1 MGNRGDRQ
9 QDRGDH
15 PGGRLDIAE
24 KQQAAHSDAGAPEG
38 EQRVEDPVR
47 EPGPERERGEQQQC
61 GGHEEERPASHR
73 VHGARI
79 RVAVKRPWVG
89 ADAARVEGCAHGM
102 EPAWCFLCRIERSG
116 ADPRIAWG
124 LDASDDEGDPE
135 DRPGPMTLAQAS
147 YLRFLCDEFGETF
160 DASLTD
166 GQSAIVVA
174 SFLDE
179 PMTEAQARTLFFL
192 SQVVGMEAQT
202 GLTYGQAR
210 SKIRSLVAI
219 RGLKSA

>member
-1 MGNRGDRQ
+1 MGRGY
-9 QDRGDH
+9 G
-15 PGGRLDIAE
+15 
-24 KQQAAHSDAGAPEG
+24 S
-38 EQRVEDPVR
+38 
-47 EPGPERERGEQQQC
+47 
-61 GGHEEERPASHR
+61 
-73 VHGARI
+73 
-79 RVAVKRPWVG
+79 VKGPWVG
-89 ADAARVEGCAHGM
+89 ADAARVDGCAHGM

-124 LDASDDEGDPE
+124 LDARDDEGDPE

-179 PMTEAQARTLFFL
+179 PMTDTQARTLFFL

>member
-1 MGNRGDRQ
+1 MGRGY
-9 QDRGDH
+9 G
-15 PGGRLDIAE
+15 
-24 KQQAAHSDAGAPEG
+24 S
-38 EQRVEDPVR
+38 
-47 EPGPERERGEQQQC
+47 
-61 GGHEEERPASHR
+61 
-73 VHGARI
+73 
-79 RVAVKRPWVG
+79 VKGPWVG

-124 LDASDDEGDPE
+124 LDARVDEGDPE

-179 PMTEAQARTLFFL
+179 PMTDAQARTLFFL
-192 SQVVGMEAQT
+192 SQAVGMEAQT

>member
-1 MGNRGDRQ
+1 
-9 QDRGDH
+9 
-15 PGGRLDIAE
+15 
-24 KQQAAHSDAGAPEG
+24 
-38 EQRVEDPVR
+38 
-47 EPGPERERGEQQQC
+47 
-61 GGHEEERPASHR
+61 
-73 VHGARI
+73 
-79 RVAVKRPWVG
+79 
-89 ADAARVEGCAHGM
+89 M

-116 ADPRIAWG
+116 ADPRIAWS
-124 LDASDDEGDPE
+124 LDTRDDEGDPE

-192 SQVVGMEAQT
+192 SQAVGMEAQT
-202 GLTYGQAR
+202 GLTYGQTR

>member
-1 MGNRGDRQ
+1 
-9 QDRGDH
+9 
-15 PGGRLDIAE
+15 
-24 KQQAAHSDAGAPEG
+24 
-38 EQRVEDPVR
+38 
-47 EPGPERERGEQQQC
+47 
-61 GGHEEERPASHR
+61 
-73 VHGARI
+73 
-79 RVAVKRPWVG
+79 
-89 ADAARVEGCAHGM
+89 
-102 EPAWCFLCRIERSG
+102 
-116 ADPRIAWG
+116 
-124 LDASDDEGDPE
+124 
-135 DRPGPMTLAQAS
+135 MTLAQAS

-174 SFLDE
+174 SFIDE

-192 SQVVGMEAQT
+192 SQAVGMEAQT